1 MRWLRLLLMM
11 LFLAPG
17 LSLRAQPIAIH
28 RDPRIEE
35 MLRDVS
41 PAEIER
47 HIRTLA
53 GFHPRH
59 SLSTQQDPR
68 RGIGAAARW
77 LEAQMRRYS
86 EASGG
91 RLRVELDTFWVEPDG
106 RRINRRVRLTNILGI
121 LPGRDP
127 ANKQVILIG
136 AHYDSRASNP
146 MDSISYAPGANDD
159 GSGTAVVLEL
169 ARIMSRYDYDATIVL
184 ALFAGEEQ
192 GLLGS
197 EHLARRAR
205 EEGWQIVAMITN
217 DIVGNTEGENGIRDN
232 RRLRVFS
239 EGVPAT
245 ETAEQA
251 QLRQSIGGENDSPA
265 RQLARYIKEVAERYL
280 DQFEIKLIYRRDRFL
295 RGGDHIPF
303 SRQGYAAVR
312 LTEMHEHYDRQH
324 QNVRTEN
331 GRSFGDLPEYVDV
344 AYVAQVARVNLAVA
358 ANLAW
363 APAAP
368 QEVEID
374 VSGLSSDTTLR
385 WKPGST
391 PPDLAGY
398 YVLLRETTSP
408 VWERKLFVG
417 NTTEVTLQG
426 YSKDNYFFAVQ
437 AVDQEGHES
446 LMVWPRLASRRP

>member
-1 MRWLRLLLMM
+1 M
-11 LFLAPG
+11 
-17 LSLRAQPIAIH
+17 
-28 RDPRIEE
+28 
-35 MLRDVS
+35 
-41 PAEIER
+41 
-47 HIRTLA
+47 
-53 GFHPRH
+53 
-59 SLSTQQDPR
+59 
-68 RGIGAAARW
+68 
-77 LEAQMRRYS
+77 
-86 EASGG
+86 
-91 RLRVELDTFWVEPDG
+91 EPD
-106 RRINRRVRLTNILGI
+106 RH
-121 LPGRDP
+121 
-127 ANKQVILIG
+127 AG
-136 AHYDSRASNP
+136 A
-146 MDSISYAPGANDD
+146 
-159 GSGTAVVLEL
+159 
-169 ARIMSRYDYDATIVL
+169 
-184 ALFAGEEQ
+184 Q
-192 GLLGS
+192 
-197 EHLARRAR
+197 
-205 EEGWQIVAMITN
+205 
-217 DIVGNTEGENGIRDN
+217 
-232 RRLRVFS
+232 
-239 EGVPAT
+239 
-245 ETAEQA
+245 
-251 QLRQSIGGENDSPA
+251 
-265 RQLARYIKEVAERYL
+265 
-280 DQFEIKLIYRRDRFL
+280 
-295 RGGDHIPF
+295 
-303 SRQGYAAVR
+303 
-312 LTEMHEHYDRQH
+312 QH